1 MATQQD
7 IATDALVLAGI
18 TDRYNAPDATTLQ
31 DALTK
36 LADLHEEWVDD
47 QMVEWELAAIPVR
60 ATNAVKQL
68 LAYRLGQDYQVPND
82 IYSRLQVDAVG
93 AEQALH
99 RQKSIPYNGEPVQA
113 DYF

>member
-7 IATDALVLAGI
+7 IATDALILAGI
-18 TDRYNAPDATTLQ
+18 TDRYNSPDATTLA
-31 DALTK
+31 DALIK

-47 QMVEWELAAIPVR
+47 QIVEWELTAIPVR

-82 IYSRLQVDAVG
+82 LYSRLQADAAL
-93 AEQALH
+93 AEQVLH
-99 RQKSIPYNGEPVQA
+99 RQNAIPYNGEPVQA